1 MSNYKRKAFGPYTI
15 ETVSDETNKV
25 QIIAHPAKLAKSNG
39 GYDYDVNLFE
49 ELTPEFI
56 GRCSEYGLEVTRKY
70 IRLSEGRSVKDK
82 YVDLAVDALKR
93 RLPETIDF
101 VK

>member
-15 ETVSDETNKV
+15 ETVTDETNRV
-25 QIIAHPAKLAKSNG
+25 QIIAHPSKLAKGNG
-39 GYDYDVNLFE
+39 GYDYDINLFE

-56 GRCSEYGLEVTRKY
+56 GRCAEHELEVTRKY
-70 IRLSEGRSVKDK
+70 IRLSEGKSVKAK
-82 YVDLAVDALKR
+82 YEGLAVDALKR
-93 RLPETIDF
+93 RLPETIEF